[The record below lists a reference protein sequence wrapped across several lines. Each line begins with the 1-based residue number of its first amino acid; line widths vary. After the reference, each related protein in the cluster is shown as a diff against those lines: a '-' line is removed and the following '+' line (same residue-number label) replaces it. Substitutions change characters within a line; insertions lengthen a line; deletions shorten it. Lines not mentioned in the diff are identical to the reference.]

1 VKPYFTF
8 LGLSLFLF
16 LCIVYIKTFGYEE
29 FSKWFMTQAMNY
41 AGLLA
46 AGGIIADIVREAR
59 S

>member
-8 LGLSLFLF
+8 LGLCLFLF

-29 FSKWFMTQAMNY
+29 FTKWFMTQAMNY